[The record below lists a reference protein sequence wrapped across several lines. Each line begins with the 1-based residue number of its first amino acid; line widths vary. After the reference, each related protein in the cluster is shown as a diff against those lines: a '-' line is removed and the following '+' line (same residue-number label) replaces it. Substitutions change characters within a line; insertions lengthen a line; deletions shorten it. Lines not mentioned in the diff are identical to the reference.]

1 MELNNLL
8 LFILG
13 QLIAGA
19 AIWGGIRRDLQNI
32 HRTIEGNKTDALA
45 GINEAKRMADE
56 AHQRIDRHLE
66 KK

>member
-19 AIWGGIRRDLQNI
+19 AIWGAIRADLRNI
-32 HRTIEGNKTDALA
+32 HFRIDRMERVQDTDRSRL
-45 GINEAKRMADE
+45 
-56 AHQRIDRHLE
+56 DRHLE
-66 KK
+66 VK